1 MLELL
6 AFIQAAP
13 SGPSGSSGSFGFN
26 PLSALDW
33 LTPVFQGLA
42 SDTAATVTGM
52 QSWDVFVHTDPKNTY
67 QLADLV
73 AMRDTM
79 TTAAAAGLA
88 CIVALIG
95 LTVIVRSH
103 RGQSNEDIRELV
115 PRLVLGVALLIA
127 MPALCALAI
136 DGNNALCGLLRV
148 GSIGELLP
156 VNVGG
161 DPGNA
166 LLLVLFFL
174 AYVFMAFLLLFAMIS
189 RLGLVDVLLVL
200 APLAAVLWIHPKSQL
215 YAQLWTKTF
224 VAAVFGQF
232 LMLLCL
238 HLAGVLSKALSTE
251 TMPAALGVIVGIAI
265 LFLAR
270 RMLGFLSSEGLSGG
284 LDPLALGGMALAAAG
299 ALRGTG
305 AVGAVA
311 GAAAPAAAS
320 TAGTIGSGWGSLAG
334 VAGRSFGTG
343 GGTAVAGRA

>member
-1 MLELL
+1 MHVLL
-6 AFIQAAP
+6 AALQTAP
-13 SGPSGSSGSFGFN
+13 SGSFGFN

-42 SDTAATVTGM
+42 SDTAAIVT
-52 QSWDVFVHTDPKNTY
+52 QVQAWDVFVHTDPKNTY
-67 QLADLV
+67 QLDDLV
-73 AMRDTM
+73 TMRDTM
-79 TTAAAAGLA
+79 TGAAVAALA
-88 CIVALIG
+88 CVVALVG

-148 GSIGELLP
+148 NSIGELLP

-174 AYVFMAFLLLFAMIS
+174 AYVFLALLLLFALIS

-200 APLAAVLWIHPKSQL
+200 APLAAVLWIHPLTQH
-215 YAQLWTKTF
+215 YARLWTKTF

-238 HLAGVLSKALSTE
+238 RLAGVLSHALSTE
-251 TMPAALGVIVGIAI
+251 TMPAALAVFVGVAV

-270 RMLGFLSSEGLSGG
+270 RMLSFLATEGLSGG
-284 LDPLALGGMALAAAG
+284 LDPLALGGMALAAYG
-299 ALRGTG
+299 AMRGPG
-305 AVGAVA
+305 AVAAVA

-320 TAGTIGSGWGSLAG
+320 TAGAVGSGWGSLAG

-343 GGTAVAGRA
+343 GGSAVSGRA